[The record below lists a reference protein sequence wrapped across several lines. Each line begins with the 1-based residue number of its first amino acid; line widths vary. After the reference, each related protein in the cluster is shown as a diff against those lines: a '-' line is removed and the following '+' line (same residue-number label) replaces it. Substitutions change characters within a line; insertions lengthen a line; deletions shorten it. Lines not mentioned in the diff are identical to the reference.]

1 MEEAEEIFSKS
12 KKNEIKGD
20 LTPEIITNAVCD
32 YFKVDYKDIIG
43 KKKNKEIVEPRMIA
57 VYLIS
62 ELLNVPL
69 VNIGKLFGGR
79 DHTTIMHSRDKI
91 TEEIKTNKKTAN
103 IVNEIKQMLSADVD

>member
-12 KKNEIKGD
+12 NKSEIKGE
-20 LTPEIITNAVCD
+20 LTPEAIINVVCD
-32 YFKVDYKDIIG
+32 YFKVDYKDIVG

-62 ELLNVPL
+62 ELLNLPL
-69 VNIGKLFGGR
+69 VNIGKIFGGR

-91 TEEIKTNKKTAN
+91 TEEVKNNKKTAN
-103 IVNEIKQMLSADVD
+103 IVNEIRQTLSVS